1 MNIPATVT
9 EQIENAEN
17 LELSYRTLHGYA
29 LLDYKDVNKTKIEF
43 PFKSLTNKYKDFLS
57 TIIIQIPL
65 TEEEQEKYNEMVTFL
80 KEQYPEV
87 ITYYD
92 EESNRLITQNNL
104 LKVHQNIYD
113 KALYKNHFE

>member
-1 MNIPATVT
+1 MIFLNIPATVT

-17 LELSYRTLHGYA
+17 LELSYRALHEYA

-65 TEEEQEKYNEMVTFL
+65 TEEEQEKYKFKPKMVS
-80 KEQYPEV
+80 
-87 ITYYD
+87 
-92 EESNRLITQNNL
+92 EELYGTTEFWDQILILNN
-104 LKVHQNIYD
+104 I
-113 KALYKNHFE
+113 